1 MLFLAFALATS
12 PVEYN
17 AEALAAIAIA
27 KAKRDRTHIAA
38 VEVAAKTF
46 RTGSYHSGHQ
56 CPNCGTSQYV
66 IASGVKGGNHTHI
79 CPSCRT
85 AWNH

>member
-12 PVEYN
+12 PVDYN

-46 RTGSYHSGHQ
+46 RTGSYHAGHQ
-56 CPNCGTSQYV
+56 CPSCNRSQFIISGWNPDGTHS
-66 IASGVKGGNHTHI
+66 HI
-79 CPSCRT
+79 CSSCGEKWR
-85 AWNH
+85 H